1 MIKYYVFCPDF
12 IGVET
17 SYENFSWVFGR
28 NAPEVSKDLY
38 DKCLIKLQVVLDK
51 DKKIAGECVN
61 FKDRFGDFY
70 GDYGSNTIIFNKSIK
85 FLGNIAYKISRNKNT
100 LSVVIGKNHLKYVK
114 FKFMHLHP
122 MYYILFDFA
131 TALLLENGFMPIYSS
146 AVKLNNGKTVVMIA
160 SPNTGKSLTSL
171 KLVKDYNA
179 VLISEDVAV
188 TDGVNIWPIP
198 YTDSY
203 RNYGSSLKKGNC
215 IFSEKSEKINSLF
228 WLLKGESLTKT
239 ITEKEF
245 EKVQLLNDYLLY
257 YAKSPTLDA
266 FSFFNDSLKNTELMN
281 MEKQIIMKM
290 FNNINAKFIFEN
302 DAIKYADDIAN
313 ES

>member
-1 MIKYYVFCPDF
+1 MIKYYVFCPDL

-17 SYENFSWVFGR
+17 SYEKFSWVFGR

-51 DKKIAGECVN
+51 DKKIAEECVN
-61 FKDRFGDFY
+61 FEDRFGDFY
-70 GDYGSNTIIFNKSIK
+70 GDYGSNTIIFNKKIK
-85 FLGNIAYKISRNKNT
+85 FLGSIAYKISRNKNT

-188 TDGVNIWPIP
+188 TNGESIWPIP

-203 RNYGSSLKKGNC
+203 RNYGNSFKKGNC
-215 IFSEKSEKINSLF
+215 IFSDKSEKINSLF

-239 ITEKEF
+239 ITQKEF
-245 EKVQLLNDYLLY
+245 EKIQLLNDYLLY

-290 FNNINAKFIFEN
+290 FNNTNAKFIFEN